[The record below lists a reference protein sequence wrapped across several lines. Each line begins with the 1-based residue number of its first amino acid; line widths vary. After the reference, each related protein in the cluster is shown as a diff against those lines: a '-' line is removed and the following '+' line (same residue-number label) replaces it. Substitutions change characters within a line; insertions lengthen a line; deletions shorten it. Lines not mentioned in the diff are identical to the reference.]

1 MLFRVFTRGISRP
14 RDRSIGVVS
23 PVLFFLAALT
33 IRQTQTPVRSGC
45 DAEDAVVANLPAGT
59 PVEIRFRLADGSD
72 CVKIAAQ
79 AGRTEVVGYVPSSA
93 LAGLETFE
101 KERES
106 ARGANPAPERQTLVI
121 STGSVGAAHNGDL
134 ERARALLAA
143 NQPEQALE
151 ILEPAVQRYHNNP
164 GVLLLAGLA
173 AYRSDQLDTA
183 LGYWKQ
189 SLDLAPNPSL
199 EGIYNRVKREAA
211 ADPASERLV
220 GMRVLVRYERDAVP
234 VDVARAILGT
244 LDQEYG
250 RISMELGCS
259 TSERIVAIVMER
271 QTYLRSTGA
280 AEWSGGWF
288 DGRIH
293 ISWNGE
299 KTVGPDM
306 RRGLA
311 HELVHACLTSI
322 PAGARQWPAW
332 LQEGL
337 AQKLSGDRLDSA
349 TRMQLQKL
357 IQAHQA
363 PSLEELHPDWSSMSP
378 AQARLAYNIS
388 LASADALVDL
398 YPNEGLRNILRNP
411 DRLDQVTAE
420 LDKKLGF

>member
-1 MLFRVFTRGISRP
+1 MA
-14 RDRSIGVVS
+14 
-23 PVLFFLAALT
+23 PVLFLLAGLT
-33 IRQTQTPVRSGC
+33 IRESQTLVRSGC
-45 DAEDAVVANLPAGT
+45 EAGDAVVANLRAGT

-72 CVKIAAQ
+72 CVKIAAND
-79 AGRTEVVGYVPSSA
+79 GVNEVVGYVSSSA
-93 LAGLETFE
+93 LDGLETFE
-101 KERES
+101 KGRTS
-106 ARGANPAPERQTLVI
+106 AHSVDSAPERQTLVI
-121 STGSVGAAHNGDL
+121 SAGSAPDRGNNNTDL

-143 NQPEQALE
+143 NEPEEALE
-151 ILEPAVQRYHNNP
+151 ILEPAVVRYHNNP

-173 AYRSDQLDTA
+173 AYRSDQLDAA

-199 EGIYNRVKREAA
+199 EGMYERVKREVS
-211 ADPASERLV
+211 ADPANDRLV
-220 GMRVLVRYERDAVP
+220 GMRILLRYDREAVP
-234 VDVARAILGT
+234 VDAARAILGT

-250 RISMELGCS
+250 RISIELGCS
-259 TSERIVAIVMER
+259 TSERIVAIVMNR

-299 KTVGPDM
+299 KTVGPDT

-322 PAGARQWPAW
+322 PSGERQWPAW

-337 AQKLSGDRLDSA
+337 AQKLSGDRLDTT
-349 TRMQLQKL
+349 TRMLLQKM
-357 IQAHQA
+357 IQTHQA
-363 PSLEELHPDWSSMSP
+363 PRLEELHPDWSRMNP
-378 AQARLAYNIS
+378 QQARFAYNLS
-388 LASADALVDL
+388 LAAADALADL
-398 YPNEGLRNILRNP
+398 YPGEGLRNVLRNP
-411 DRLDQVTAE
+411 QRLEQVTAE